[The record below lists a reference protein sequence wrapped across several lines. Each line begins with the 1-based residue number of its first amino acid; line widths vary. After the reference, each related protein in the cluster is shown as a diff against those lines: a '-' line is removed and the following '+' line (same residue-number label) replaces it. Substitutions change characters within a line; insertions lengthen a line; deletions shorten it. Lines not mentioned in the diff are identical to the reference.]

1 MIMKLLEV
9 NPYSFF
15 FRSLR
20 EIPELHDYKIILRAD
35 PGLDQRIYNV
45 PTVDQVAAIW
55 KDSDECEESQS
66 RDIRVY
72 PKSGRSQKI
81 EYYYGCYDPL
91 QYPLLFPRGEPG
103 WHVGIKRKKLSER
116 IGSGKRMRLCEVAE
130 KFSHKRET
138 VSAREYYCYRLQM
151 RAGDK
156 SILLHSNRLLQQ
168 YVNDIE
174 FPQYFV
180 WDTKDKIWGTRK
192 RGTVVGRIANASPVE
207 GERYYLRI
215 LLQNIRGPTSFDS
228 LKTIQ
233 DKFTKEYNHERK
245 IEVSEADLL
254 SIEKL
259 NDDQR
264 HAFNIITEKIYS
276 SSSGTYFIDG
286 PGGSGKT
293 FLYRALLADVRSRGY
308 IALAVATSGVAAA
321 LLPGGRTAH
330 SRFKIPIDIDGKT
343 KSPKNDC
350 VDEINEILIDK
361 FPGELKH
368 FVSLDKTRDPSL
380 QGLCNGTR
388 LICRGL
394 GEKVIHAE
402 IATGHFKGKQTFIP
416 KIPLES
422 PDKRQC
428 PIPFTRTQFPVKPC
442 FAMTINKAQGQTLD
456 FVGVYL
462 REPVFSHGQLYVAL
476 SRAKTDVLAIV
487 VEKLEQKSINTKYGM
502 STIQEFVVVND
513 EKKPMILTLWNEVIS
528 TEGASILAAA
538 DKMPIIVATRLHVT
552 DYNGIS
558 LSARGFA
565 NIIVNPSYS
574 ETQSLRTCTSSDHP
588 SSKIFHGIASSIANV
603 ITNNVEDKFW
613 VKVTA
618 TIMDV
623 DQKYW
628 YMACDNCLKGTTGE
642 YGWEIT
648 CNFCRAET
656 IAKPRTKFAITLS
669 DDTTQLDVVIFGD
682 LAENLLGIT
691 AHELMKNEEETHY
704 GVGYHYN
711 VASLIEEDVIQPP
724 KVDVKECSS
733 SHSHGVDL
741 STIGVDPNVATA
753 SMNTHILQSTKDSQD
768 AASSSASLPKD
779 K

>member
-1 MIMKLLEV
+1 MASKTMLTEFFYMNTHDERAKCMNLL
-9 NPYSFF
+9 
-15 FRSLR
+15 
-20 EIPELHDYKIILRAD
+20 
-35 PGLDQRIYNV
+35 
-45 PTVDQVAAIW
+45 
-55 KDSDECEESQS
+55 
-66 RDIRVY
+66 
-72 PKSGRSQKI
+72 
-81 EYYYGCYDPL
+81 
-91 QYPLLFPRGEPG
+91 
-103 WHVGIKRKKLSER
+103 
-116 IGSGKRMRLCEVAE
+116 
-130 KFSHKRET
+130 
-138 VSAREYYCYRLQM
+138 YR
-151 RAGDK
+151 
-156 SILLHSNRLLQQ
+156 
-168 YVNDIE
+168 E

-233 DKFTKEYNHERK
+233 D
-245 IEVSEADLL
+245 
-254 SIEKL
+254 
-259 NDDQR
+259 
-264 HAFNIITEKIYS
+264 
-276 SSSGTYFIDG
+276 G

-343 KSPKNDC
+343 KCKISKQTTLAKLLLSAKLIIW
-350 VDEINEILIDK
+350 DEISMARRQIIEALDDILQDLTDCDNPFGGKVVVFGGDYRQIAPVVVGGKKEDTIDASFANK

-476 SRAKTDVLAIV
+476 SRAKTGNSVKGTKVQAVIYSPDMSLMEDVLQLQETYYISNAKVTFVEPKYRMVPHMYQWIISRTTVIRRVTDDSLPRELGAPEFKKFADIPLFLNSNSLIDVLAIV

-538 DKMPIIVATRLHVT
+538 DKMPIIAATRLHVT

-574 ETQSLRTCTSSDHP
+574 ETQSLRT
-588 SSKIFHGIASSIANV
+588 
-603 ITNNVEDKFW
+603 
-613 VKVTA
+613 
-618 TIMDV
+618 
-623 DQKYW
+623 W
-628 YMACDNCLKGTTGE
+628 YM
-642 YGWEIT
+642 
-648 CNFCRAET
+648 
-656 IAKPRTKFAITLS
+656 
-669 DDTTQLDVVIFGD
+669 
-682 LAENLLGIT
+682 
-691 AHELMKNEEETHY
+691 
-704 GVGYHYN
+704 
-711 VASLIEEDVIQPP
+711 
-724 KVDVKECSS
+724 
-733 SHSHGVDL
+733 
-741 STIGVDPNVATA
+741 
-753 SMNTHILQSTKDSQD
+753 
-768 AASSSASLPKD
+768 
-779 K
+779 